1 MLACFCVKSL
11 ILAKYLMLQT
21 QNTFYTFQ
29 SWLVFDGITLK
40 AENATLHNYVA
51 QKSHMYV
58 KVISEIAG
66 SSVLIES
73 QNTINFCLCVWNLS
87 NWNSNFIFNL
97 ILTFIFY
104 FCVYRYDCG
113 SYICGVTHVEAKR
126 ELLVVRSFLPW
137 CGFWGLNQIIRLGDR
152 QSCHFV
158 SLYSVSFE
166 NQTF

>member
-1 MLACFCVKSL
+1 MLACFCVEFNLGQIFDVANSEHL
-11 ILAKYLMLQT
+11 WYLSELAGIWWY
-21 QNTFYTFQ
+21 YPQ
-29 SWLVFDGITLK
+29 SRECHFAQLCSTKIT
-40 AENATLHNYVA
+40 YV
-51 QKSHMYV
+51 YV
-58 KVISEIAG
+58 KVISEIAE
-66 SSVLIES
+66 SSVLIEN

-113 SYICGVTHVEAKR
+113 SYICDVTHVEAKR

-137 CGFWGLNQIIRLGDR
+137 CGFWGLNQIVRLGDR

-166 NQTF
+166 NQTL